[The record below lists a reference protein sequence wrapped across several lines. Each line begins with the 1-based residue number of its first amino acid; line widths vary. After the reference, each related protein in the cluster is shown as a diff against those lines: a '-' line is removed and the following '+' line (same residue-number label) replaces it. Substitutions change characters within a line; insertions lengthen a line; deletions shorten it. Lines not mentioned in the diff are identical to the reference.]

1 MLIPG
6 IHNSWLKY
14 RWSKKPSLILG
25 SAMLLFLCRAPQ
37 DHISVGLLRQQQS
50 FSYYHTLINYC
61 HIPYAR
67 QDGLFLLLQHVS

>member
-6 IHNSWLKY
+6 IHSSWLKH

-25 SAMLLFLCRAPQ
+25 SAILLFLCRAPQ
-37 DHISVGLLRQQQS
+37 DHISVGLLRQRQS
-50 FSYYHTLINYC
+50 FSYYDTLISYC
-61 HIPYAR
+61 HRRYAR